1 MPEPEYFT
9 LKQAMNY
16 TGVKSY
22 DSLREMINTGLP
34 VVMYGKTKKISKTAI
49 DKFMKDHEVITK
61 SQENS

>member
-34 VVMYGKTKKISKTAI
+34 VVKYGKTKKISKTAI
-49 DKFMKDHEVITK
+49 DEFMKEHEVVAK
-61 SQENS
+61 PQESK